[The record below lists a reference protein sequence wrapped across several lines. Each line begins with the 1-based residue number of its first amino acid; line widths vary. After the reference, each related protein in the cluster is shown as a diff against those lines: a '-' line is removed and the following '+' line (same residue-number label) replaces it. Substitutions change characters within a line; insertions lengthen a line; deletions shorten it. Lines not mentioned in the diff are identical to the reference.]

1 MSFIF
6 RYVKFNSLE
15 HRKGEDHF
23 SMDKA
28 LFFAYLYENF
38 EDKFLEVKLNI
49 LSSNL
54 NANESHLSP
63 GVPPSR

>member
-1 MSFIF
+1 MHLSFIF

-38 EDKFLEVKLNI
+38 EDKFLEVKLINI
-49 LSSNL
+49 LSSK
-54 NANESHLSP
+54 
-63 GVPPSR
+63 